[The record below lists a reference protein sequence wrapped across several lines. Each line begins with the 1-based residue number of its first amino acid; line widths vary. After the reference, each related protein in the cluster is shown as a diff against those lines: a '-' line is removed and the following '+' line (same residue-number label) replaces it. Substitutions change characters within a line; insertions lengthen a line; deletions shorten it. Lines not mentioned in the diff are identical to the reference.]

1 MASEQV
7 ERHLY
12 NLRYDI
18 YKEAIYSKKGSLIR
32 PEKLLWHKTLKTWN
46 TVFAVCTEKIYNYN
60 KKIIGYI
67 LEDFNGNTIKVE
79 PKKLKLAIA
88 LNEID
93 VVNLSLL
100 FDEEHNIDKLI
111 EIRKYEVASFEE
123 LNKVI
128 KDVNRYEHY
137 VIGNN
142 KMGYFEMYNTTLIDY
157 KGYCNEIWLPN
168 GKYMTTYFLS
178 FNDYVNIVHVPN
190 TYDQVEMGMGYGAKV
205 LTDIYFDF
213 DADKLI
219 NISLSDCYRDTE
231 PYRRLQD
238 SEDVKIHV
246 LHFNLSAKDFFDMMN
261 KRKDLAVQLKI
272 RQSNIDS
279 NDPLQKFI
287 LKSKVLGIDIFEIDF
302 INRKLTEVKLK
313 NDVDKLKLPPVKKL
327 KFRWFELDD
336 DFHIGT
342 LYLPETLDYKALA
355 LSSIPNREFNEYNSA
370 TGGWS
375 VRIEKRV
382 NKVVIPKECNV
393 KFIVDGADKLGII
406 FETANGTGTAD
417 EIVVA
422 TPNKGIKLQVVD
434 IIKYPSILLKNG
446 RKTPECTNIVIQD
459 ANKNRKSVNS
469 EDLIDKVMEGTVQ
482 LINAD
487 VLLNK
492 TIRIRK

>member
-18 YKEAIYSKKGSLIR
+18 YREATYSKKGNLIR

-46 TVFAVCTEKIYNYN
+46 TVFAICTEKIYNYN

-79 PKKLKLAIA
+79 PRELKIAMA
-88 LNEID
+88 LNKID
-93 VVNLSLL
+93 VVNLCLS
-100 FDEEHNIDKLI
+100 FNDEGNVDKLI
-111 EIRKYEVASFEE
+111 EMRIYEVNSFEE

-128 KDVNRYEHY
+128 EDINRYEHY

-142 KMGYFEMYNTTLIDY
+142 KIGYFEICNTTLVDY

-168 GKYMTTYFLS
+168 RKYMSTYFLS
-178 FNDYVNIVHVPN
+178 FNDYVNIVHIPN
-190 TYDQVEMGMGYGAKV
+190 TYEQIEMGMGYGAKV

-219 NISLSDCYRDTE
+219 NISLSSCYRDME

-238 SEDVKIHV
+238 SEDIKIHV
-246 LHFNLSAKDFFDMMN
+246 LHFNLSAKDFFDMMYQ
-261 KRKDLAVQLKI
+261 RKDLTVQLKI

-287 LKSKVLGIDIFEIDF
+287 LKSKVLGTDIFEIDF
-302 INRKLTEVKLK
+302 TNRKLVEAKLK
-313 NDVDKLKLPPVKKL
+313 SNVDILKLPPVNKL
-327 KFRWFELDD
+327 KFRWFNEDV
-336 DFHIGT
+336 HIGT
-342 LYLPETLDYKALA
+342 LYLPETLDSDTLS
-355 LSSIPNREFNEYNSA
+355 LSSIPNKEFNNYNPA
-370 TGGWS
+370 TRSWDS
-375 VRIEKRV
+375 RFEKRV
-382 NKVVIPKECNV
+382 NKVVIPKECKV
-393 KFIVDGADKLGII
+393 KFIVGGADKLGII
-406 FETANGTGTAD
+406 FETANGVGTAD
-417 EIVVA
+417 KVA
-422 TPNKGIKLQVVD
+422 VSTPNKGIKLLVVD

-446 RKTPECTNIVIQD
+446 GKTPECTNVIIQD

-469 EDLIDKVMEGTVQ
+469 DVLIDKVMEGTVQ

-487 VLLNK
+487 ILLNR
-492 TIRIRK
+492 TIRIRE